1 MNKVYQ
7 IKRAQ
12 KAAQLLRSICTLFSG
27 ASRDDD
33 RLQGSQITR
42 VELSDDRSRCYVFF
56 YNAGGEEAFRET
68 LRYLILYKPSLRAAL
83 AKEIS
88 GRYTPELEF
97 VFDHSFEKIERLE
110 SLFEKIKEKD
120 ELD

>member
-1 MNKVYQ
+1 MKKVYE

-12 KAAQLLRSICTLFSG
+12 KAAQLLRIICTLFSN

-33 RLQGSQITR
+33 RLQGAQITR
-42 VELSDDRSRCYVFF
+42 VELSPDKSRCYVFF
-56 YNAGGEEAFRET
+56 YHPGGEEAFKET

-83 AKEIS
+83 SKEIA

-97 VFDHSFEKIERLE
+97 AFDHSFEKAERIEA
-110 SLFEKIKEKD
+110 LFEKLKD
-120 ELD
+120 KGEL